1 MQQPQTLSQLL
12 TTSIGNATNKCSSA
26 LPKPSANSERALTSP
41 QERQQLATLF
51 IEKYRPHL
59 QSKLLALPHQA
70 FTAKAPTL
78 GQIARKTSPDVATQW
93 VVIQLNAAAKL
104 WGGKDNISH
113 ATLET
118 VATAV
123 LAIHHGL
130 TPPEIMLYIAQL
142 LSGRYGKIA
151 YGQLTPDDLL
161 AHLPAF
167 YEQQSRTLAAH
178 YKAEEEREREAMFEH
193 AARYAVTREQYLET
207 CRRAEMGD
215 LEAQALLRG
224 PAGWQASM

>member
-1 MQQPQTLSQLL
+1 MAS
-12 TTSIGNATNKCSSA
+12 
-26 LPKPSANSERALTSP
+26 
-41 QERQQLATLF
+41 
-51 IEKYRPHL
+51 
-59 QSKLLALPHQA
+59 
-70 FTAKAPTL
+70 
-78 GQIARKTSPDVATQW
+78 QW

-104 WGGKDNISH
+104 WGGKDNIAH
-113 ATLET
+113 ATLEA

-130 TPPEIMLYIAQL
+130 TPPEMMLYIAQL

-178 YKAEEEREREAMFEH
+178 YTAEEERERDAMFER
-193 AARYAVTREQYLET
+193 AARYAVSYEEYLET
-207 CRRAEMGD
+207 CRRAEAGD
-215 LEAQALLRG
+215 AEAQALLEGPRRG
-224 PAGWQASM
+224 KT

>member
-1 MQQPQTLSQLL
+1 ML
-12 TTSIGNATNKCSSA
+12 
-26 LPKPSANSERALTSP
+26 
-41 QERQQLATLF
+41 
-51 IEKYRPHL
+51 IEKYQPHL

-113 ATLET
+113 ATLEA

-130 TPPEIMLYIAQL
+130 TPPEMMLYIAQL

-178 YKAEEEREREAMFEH
+178 YKAEEEREREAMFQR
-193 AARYAVTREQYLET
+193 AARYAVTREEYLET
-207 CRRAEMGD
+207 RRRAEAGD
-215 LEAQALLRG
+215 AEAQALLQGPRG
-224 PAGWQASM
+224 